1 LCLSVLVADLLVL
14 LKAIYGTIKTF
25 KRAGTYRANYKFS
38 HPFFILR
45 AFAWKKFLNILDQRK
60 ERIAAE
66 FNKIESAKAQLEK
79 LKQEYE
85 GKLARIEEEARQKI
99 QEAETRADQ
108 LSREIKDEARNQA
121 KALLER
127 NKEDIQIELS
137 QARQQLKT
145 ISSTSL

>member
-1 LCLSVLVADLLVL
+1 MEL
-14 LKAIYGTIKTF
+14 LKLLSAPELIAQIISF
-25 KRAGTYRANYKFS
+25 LIL
-38 HPFFILR
+38 FFILR

-127 NKEDIQIELS
+127 NKEDIQI
-137 QARQQLKT
+137 
-145 ISSTSL
+145 